1 MNTWNKKQYFSL
13 ASVKFIILVLDTM
26 QQQHISRRA
35 EQNVSCLLQPKE
47 KTNLVGWNREDMEI
61 RSAFELKRDSI
72 REKNRSLAQPPC
84 NQQFHFEDVKQKK
97 QLKDFQYIYK

>member
-1 MNTWNKKQYFSL
+1 
-13 ASVKFIILVLDTM
+13 
-26 QQQHISRRA
+26 
-35 EQNVSCLLQPKE
+35 
-47 KTNLVGWNREDMEI
+47 MER

-97 QLKDFQYIYK
+97 QLKDFNTSTSNIPKQIMNIKK